1 MFAKGQIA
9 QEKEQP
15 RWGRFL
21 NKKIV
26 KRYVACDDD
35 MDHCYEIDIRY
46 KRGRKGKRKNQTW
59 NATCV
64 QTPPVKGR

>member
-15 RWGRFL
+15 KWGRFL

-46 KRGRKGKRKNQTW
+46 KRGRKGKRKN
-59 NATCV
+59 
-64 QTPPVKGR
+64 

>member
-15 RWGRFL
+15 KWGRFL

-46 KRGRKGKRKNQTW
+46 VFNHSSGRVKFSE
-59 NATCV
+59 
-64 QTPPVKGR
+64 PV